1 MAEEHTKTRKERR
14 LAGFWTGVRSVVAI
28 QSSHHVNH
36 KRLLMHD
43 PQHDNHHHGKGRT
56 SVALANKKAL
66 TELQL
71 FHPNGGWKMAWE
83 FVSALAVLY
92 TMLEVPFRIAFVG
105 DVPMRTPLLTLEALV
120 ISIFLLDVVL
130 EFNTAYVDTLTNR
143 LVVDRRRIAWRYLT
157 TTFLLDVLSAIPWD
171 VTRTT
176 PTARTHLESIR
187 MLRFIRLVRMSKSFA
202 ATRLVRTQLDK
213 WEIDPAIRYT

>member
-1 MAEEHTKTRKERR
+1 MSDANTSGRRSTARPGAGLFAATPAAVTRAEADMAEEHTKTRKERR

-105 DVPMRTPLLTLEALV
+105 DVPMHTPLLTLEALV

-143 LVVDRRRIAWRYLT
+143 LVVDRRRIAWRYA
-157 TTFLLDVLSAIPWD
+157 FLPPRYPLGGKNSSRPS
-171 VTRTT
+171 
-176 PTARTHLESIR
+176 PTHST
-187 MLRFIRLVRMSKSFA
+187 
-202 ATRLVRTQLDK
+202 
-213 WEIDPAIRYT
+213 Y